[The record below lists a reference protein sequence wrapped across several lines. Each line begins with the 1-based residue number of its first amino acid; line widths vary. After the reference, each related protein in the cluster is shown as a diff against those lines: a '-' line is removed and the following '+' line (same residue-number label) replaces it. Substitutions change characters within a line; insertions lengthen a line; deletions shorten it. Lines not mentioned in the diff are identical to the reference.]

1 MTLFRSE
8 EHARAWSK
16 YDPAEGD
23 RTMPLAEYARYFD
36 TEYHRGRLDT
46 NYFLNRIELQD
57 KRDRQ
62 RADMGM

>member
-8 EHARAWSK
+8 EHAMAWSN
-16 YDPAEGD
+16 YNHAEAD
-23 RTMPLAEYARYFD
+23 RTMSLAEYVRYFD
-36 TEYHRGRLDT
+36 TEYHRQRLASD
-46 NYFLNRIELQD
+46 YFLNRIELQD